1 MRTPQFHIAE
11 FERLLRR
18 IAGGRDDFY
27 HCSPATVGAIKA
39 ILDTAYPEKE
49 DDIEFLMD
57 MVNHRMRQ
65 SGYKGPK
72 PRFPISRHLDQ
83 FCAEPLYIDIYQER
97 KGLS

>member
-18 IAGGRDDFY
+18 IAGGHDDFY
-27 HCSPATVGAIKA
+27 HCSPATVGAIKT

-65 SGYKGPK
+65 SGYKGSK

-83 FCAEPLYIDIYQER
+83 LCAEPLYIDIY
-97 KGLS
+97 KKKICSK